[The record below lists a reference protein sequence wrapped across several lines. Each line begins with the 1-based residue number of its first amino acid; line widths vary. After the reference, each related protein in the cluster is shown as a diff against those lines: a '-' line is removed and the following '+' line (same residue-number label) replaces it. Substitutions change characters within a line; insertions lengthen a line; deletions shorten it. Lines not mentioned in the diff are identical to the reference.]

1 MERLERL
8 MFDMSLADRLTAL
21 RKERGLTQQAL
32 GDLAEVHMMQIHR
45 YESGSSQ
52 PSIEVLKKLARA
64 LRVAT
69 DELLFKKDERGPDEE
84 LRLQFEAISRLE
96 PEEKHVVI
104 EVLDGLLLK
113 HDAKRWTSREKAS

>member
-1 MERLERL
+1 
-8 MFDMSLADRLTAL
+8 MFDMSLANRLSTL

-45 YESGSSQ
+45 YEAGSSK

-64 LRVAT
+64 LRVST
-69 DELLFKKDERGPDEE
+69 DELLFEKDERGPDDE
-84 LRLQFEAISRLE
+84 LRLQFEAISRLDE
-96 PEEKHVVI
+96 KEKHVVI